1 MRPSGSRGR
10 TRRNA
15 SAADSA
21 VRPTA
26 AAAGPA
32 HHRIEHFE
40 THPDAPIIA
49 SRPGLGALT
58 DAGVLAEIGE
68 GCPRALSR

>member
-1 MRPSGSRGR
+1 LLRLLRRGSRDD
-10 TRRNA
+10 
-15 SAADSA
+15 AD
-21 VRPTA
+21 T
-26 AAAGPA
+26 A

-40 THPDAPIIA
+40 THPDAPIIT

-68 GCPRALSR
+68 GCPRA